1 MKKDHTH
8 PDAWSIRRAQSAR
21 RRKSSQ
27 MFPEREKTALQ
38 PSSFG
43 LISGYAAAK
52 VDTAQQPGRRQ
63 AAGIGS
69 PVCAAPT
76 SALLAPLVHT
86 GGRTALSQA
95 LSLRTRNPLSQSG
108 VTQEDRS
115 CWWVGRSAATK
126 RGRRP
131 VLPQT
136 DRPGAQF
143 QREQYR
149 RGLCALIEVGPGTRE
164 SL

>member
-1 MKKDHTH
+1 M
-8 PDAWSIRRAQSAR
+8 
-21 RRKSSQ
+21 RK
-27 MFPEREKTALQ
+27 KTAHVPMVS
-38 PSSFG
+38 PSSAHRASGGGGEENKIQSNVTRARENGAPDFFG
-43 LISGYAAAK
+43 LISGCAAAK
-52 VDTAQQPGRRQ
+52 VDAGQQPGRRL

-69 PVCAAPT
+69 PVCTAPT

-86 GGRTALSQA
+86 GGRAAPSQA
-95 LSLRTRNPLSQSG
+95 LSLRTRNPFSQSG

-131 VLPQT
+131 VLPQS

-143 QREQYR
+143 
-149 RGLCALIEVGPGTRE
+149 
-164 SL
+164 